1 MSSSN
6 NYDASSIT
14 ILEGLEAVRR
24 RPAMYIGDTD
34 VTGLHHLVFE
44 IADNSIDEGLAGY
57 AKIISVCMNEDGSVS
72 VEDNGRGIPT
82 GIHPVRKVSALE
94 VATTVLHAGGKF
106 DNEAYKVSSGLHGV
120 GLSVVNALSSNMKAE
135 VFREGKHFVQEYEK
149 GIPKYPVKEIG
160 KSTKH
165 GTKITFTPDDSIF
178 KSRIFNIKILLTRF
192 RQQAYLTA
200 GLKFRIIDNRSEK
213 DRLHDIE
220 YPKDYTFYFA
230 GGVKSYI
237 KLLNNPYKTI
247 NKDIFYVKKILD
259 DVDVEVAL
267 QYIDDL
273 QERVIAFA
281 NNVHNPEG
289 GTHVAG
295 LRIALTKSL
304 NDYLTK
310 MGNEKD
316 KEIKI
321 TGDDAREGLTAIV
334 SVKVH
339 DAQFEGQTKIKLN
352 NPEITQIVRRV
363 VAEGL
368 DKFLEEHPKASKSI
382 VGKVLLTQ
390 KARKAAKAAREAV
403 VRKGAFEGG
412 SLPGKLA
419 DCSSKRP
426 ENSEIFIVE
435 GDSAGGSAKQA
446 RDRNTQAIFPL
457 RGKPLNSE
465 KYRIDK
471 VMENKEL
478 KDLVIALG
486 TGLGETTDMSKLRY
500 HKIVLMT
507 DADVDGEHIVTLIL
521 TLFFRHLKHII
532 DHGFLFVAQPPLFKI
547 DVSKDESYWVH
558 TENEKAELLA
568 RLASEKKEIKNLQR
582 FKGLGEMNPEQLWET
597 TMDPKSRVLKKIFIE
612 DGEEANRTFEILMG
626 NDVAPRK
633 KFIQTHSQEA
643 NLDI

>member
-6 NYDASSIT
+6 NYDASSII
-14 ILEGLEAVRR
+14 ILEGLEAVRK
-24 RPAMYIGDTD
+24 RPAMYVGDTD
-34 VTGLHHLVFE
+34 VTGLHHLVYE
-44 IADNSIDEGLAGY
+44 IADNSIDEGLAGF
-57 AKIISVCMNEDGSVS
+57 AKIIIVTLNSDGSVT

-82 GIHPVRKVSALE
+82 GIHPTRKISALE
-94 VATTVLHAGGKF
+94 VASTVLHAGGKF

-120 GLSVVNALSSNMKAE
+120 GLSVVNALSNYMKSE
-135 VFREGKHFVQEYEK
+135 VFQNGKHFMQEYVK
-149 GIPKYPVKEIG
+149 GLAKYPVKEVG
-160 KSTKH
+160 KTDRH
-165 GTKITFTPDDSIF
+165 GTKITFLPDDSIF
-178 KSRIFNIKILLTRF
+178 NTRIFNIKLLHTRF

-200 GLKFRIIDNRSEK
+200 GLKFRIIDNRLDK
-213 DRLHDIE
+213 DRVNDVN

-237 KLLNNPYKTI
+237 KLLNNPYKSI
-247 NKDIFYVKKILD
+247 NKDIFYVRKELD
-259 DVDVEVAL
+259 GVDVEVAL
-267 QYIDDL
+267 QYIDDM
-273 QERVIAFA
+273 QERVLAFA

-295 LRIALTKSL
+295 LRIALTKCL
-304 NDYLTK
+304 NDYLNK
-310 MGNEKD
+310 MGNEKE

-321 TGDDAREGLTAIV
+321 SGDDAREGLTAIV
-334 SVKVH
+334 SVKIH

-352 NPEITQIVRRV
+352 NPEVTQIVRRV

-382 VGKVLLTQ
+382 TGKVLLTQ
-390 KARKAAKAAREAV
+390 KARKAAKAAREAI

-419 DCSSKRP
+419 DCSSKNP
-426 ENSEIFIVE
+426 ANSEIFIVE

-486 TGLGETTDMSKLRY
+486 TGLGETTNMSKLRY

-532 DHGFLFVAQPPLFKI
+532 DNGFLYVAQPPLFKI
-547 DVSKDESYWVH
+547 EVSKDEFYWIH
-558 TENEKAELLA
+558 TESKREEKLAELTKQ
-568 RLASEKKEIKNLQR
+568 KKEVKHIQR
-582 FKGLGEMNPEQLWET
+582 FKGLGEMNPDQLWET

-612 DGEEANRTFEILMG
+612 DAEEANRTFEILMG